1 MFISNNIGI
10 IADDLTGADDTS
22 LQFHLRGANTQ
33 ILLDYSVIPENK
45 VSTQVWAIPTE
56 TRNSDAP
63 TAYERVK
70 QATNVL
76 AETYNVEYFYK
87 KMDSTLRGH
96 IAVEALAMLDALE
109 WDAAVIIPAFPQEG
123 RTTIGGYHLLKGIPI
138 ERTEFARDP
147 RFPIYESHIP
157 TVLRNELQN
166 EQDELVDLI
175 ELRTVIKGAGP
186 ILKKMN
192 ELIEKGVK
200 LIVVDAMSVTDIEQV
215 VLAIE
220 KSSYKILP
228 CGSAGCAQVLGNIW
242 LPETENHQQEKT
254 IPSLPKLLVSGSATQ
269 TTALQIQKLQDDDDI
284 ENTYFIALKM
294 EDILEGVTD
303 TIVKRV
309 SENLV
314 KDNVVVVHTS
324 DLTVDSKIISQI
336 LFENELSKAQ
346 FLSKISEYL
355 ATLTKRVLFNRDAIL
370 ITVGGE
376 TSFKCCKAINSNSLQ
391 IIDAI
396 CPAIPLCLD
405 TKAQWVVTK
414 SGNLGNSNTLI
425 DILKYFEHQHF
436 D

>member
-10 IADDLTGADDTS
+10 IADDLTGADDTA

-33 ILLDYSVIPENK
+33 ILLDYSYMPENK

-56 TRNSDAP
+56 TRNTDAH
-63 TAYERVK
+63 TAYEKVK
-70 QATNVL
+70 QAAKIL
-76 AETYNVEYFYK
+76 ADDLNVEYFYK
-87 KMDSTLRGH
+87 KIDSTIRGH
-96 IAVEALAMLDALE
+96 IAVEALGVLDALE

-157 TVLRNELQN
+157 TVLRSELQN
-166 EQDELVDLI
+166 EQDDLVDLI

-192 ELIEKGVK
+192 EMIERGVK
-200 LIVVDAMSVTDIEQV
+200 LIVVDAISVTDIEQV
-215 VLAIE
+215 VLAME
-220 KSSYKILP
+220 KSSYRILP

-242 LPETENHQQEKT
+242 LPELENHQVEKT
-254 IPSLPKLLVSGSATQ
+254 ISTMPKLIVSGSATQ
-269 TTALQIQKLQDDDDI
+269 CTASQIQKLQDDDDI
-284 ENTYFIALKM
+284 ENTYFIDLKM
-294 EDILEGVTD
+294 EDILEGVND
-303 TIVKRV
+303 DIVTRV

-336 LFENELSKAQ
+336 LFENELSKNQ
-346 FLSKISEYL
+346 FISKIGEYL
-355 ATLTKRVLFNRDAIL
+355 ACLTKKVLFNRDAIL
-370 ITVGGE
+370 ITIGGE

-396 CPAIPLCLD
+396 CPAIPLCMD
-405 TKAQWVVTK
+405 TKAQWIVTK

-425 DILKYFEHQHF
+425 DIIKYFEKHE
-436 D
+436 

>member
-10 IADDLTGADDTS
+10 IADDLTGADDTA

-33 ILLDYSVIPENK
+33 ILLDYSVLPENR
-45 VSTQVWAIPTE
+45 SNTQVWAIPTE
-56 TRNSDAP
+56 TRNTDAP
-63 TAYERVK
+63 TAYEKVK
-70 QATNVL
+70 QAAKVL
-76 AETYNVEYFYK
+76 LENLNVEYFYK

-96 IAVEALAMLDALE
+96 VAVEALAMLDVLD

-123 RTTIGGYHLLKGIPI
+123 RTTVGGYHLLKGIPI
-138 ERTEFARDP
+138 ERTEMARDP

-157 TVLRNELQN
+157 TILKNELNN
-166 EQDELVDLI
+166 EQDDLVGLI

-186 ILKKMN
+186 ILKRMN
-192 ELIEKGVK
+192 EMIEQGVK

-215 VLAIE
+215 VLAME
-220 KSSYKILP
+220 KSSHKILP

-242 LPETENHQQEKT
+242 LPESENHTIEKT
-254 IPSLPKLLVSGSATQ
+254 IPEMPKLIVSGSATQ
-269 TTALQIQKLQDDDDI
+269 ITASQIQKLDDDDDI

-303 TIVKRV
+303 EIVTRV

-324 DLTVDSKIISQI
+324 DLMVDSKIISQI
-336 LFENELSKAQ
+336 LFDNEISKNQ
-346 FLSKISEYL
+346 FISKIGDYL

-370 ITVGGE
+370 IAVGGE

-405 TKAQWVVTK
+405 MKAQWIVTK

-425 DILKYFEHQHF
+425 DILKYFEHHE
-436 D
+436 

>member
-63 TAYERVK
+63 TAYEKVK
-70 QATNVL
+70 QATKVL
-76 AETYNVEYFYK
+76 ADTYNVEYFYK

-425 DILKYFEHQHF
+425 DILKYFEHHE
-436 D
+436 

>member
-10 IADDLTGADDTS
+10 IADDLTGADDTA
-22 LQFHLRGANTQ
+22 LQFYLRGANTQ
-33 ILLDYSVIPENK
+33 ILLDDSTIPENK
-45 VSTQVWAIPTE
+45 KNTQVWAIPTE
-56 TRNSDAP
+56 TRNCDAP

-70 QATNVL
+70 TATKFL
-76 AETYNVEYFYK
+76 ADKLGVEYFYK
-87 KMDSTLRGH
+87 KMDSTIRGN
-96 IAVEALAMLDALE
+96 IAVEALAMLEVLE

-157 TVLRNELQN
+157 TVLRTELHNQ
-166 EQDELVDLI
+166 QDELIDLI

-192 ELIEKGVK
+192 EMIAKGVK

-215 VLAIE
+215 VLAME

-242 LPETENHQQEKT
+242 LPELENHKAEKT
-254 IPSLPKLLVSGSATQ
+254 IPAMPKLVVSGSATKC
-269 TTALQIQKLQDDDDI
+269 TSAQIEKLQDDDDI
-284 ENTYFIALKM
+284 ENTYFINLKM

-303 TIVKRV
+303 DIITRV

-324 DLTVDSKIISQI
+324 NLTVDSKIISQI
-336 LFENELSKAQ
+336 LFDNEISKQQ
-346 FLSKISEYL
+346 FISKIGDYL
-355 ATLTKRVLFNRDAIL
+355 ATLTKKVLVNRDAIL

-405 TKAQWVVTK
+405 TKAQWIVTK

-425 DILKYFEHQHF
+425 DIIKYFEHHE
-436 D
+436 

>member
-45 VSTQVWAIPTE
+45 ISTQVWAIPTE

-414 SGNLGNSNTLI
+414 SGNLGNSNALI
-425 DILKYFEHQHF
+425 DILKYFEHHE
-436 D
+436 

>member
-10 IADDLTGADDTS
+10 IADDLTGADDTA
-22 LQFHLRGANTQ
+22 LQFYLRGANTQ
-33 ILLDYSVIPENK
+33 ILLDGSTVPENK
-45 VSTQVWAIPTE
+45 KNTQVWAVPTE
-56 TRNSDAP
+56 TRNCDAP

-70 QATNVL
+70 L
-76 AETYNVEYFYK
+76 AARFLADELGVEYFYK
-87 KMDSTLRGH
+87 KMDSTIRGN
-96 IAVEALAMLDALE
+96 IAVEALAMLEALE

-157 TVLRNELQN
+157 TVLRTELHNQ
-166 EQDELVDLI
+166 QDELVDLI

-192 ELIEKGVK
+192 EMIAKGVK

-215 VLAIE
+215 VLAME

-242 LPETENHQQEKT
+242 LPEMENHKVEKT
-254 IPSLPKLLVSGSATQ
+254 IPAMPKLLVSGSATKC
-269 TTALQIQKLQDDDDI
+269 TSAQIEKLQDDDDI
-284 ENTYFIALKM
+284 ENTYFINLKM

-303 TIVKRV
+303 DIVTRV

-324 DLTVDSKIISQI
+324 NLTVDSKIISQI
-336 LFENELSKAQ
+336 LFDNEMSKQQ
-346 FLSKISEYL
+346 FISKIGDYL
-355 ATLTKRVLFNRDAIL
+355 ATLTKRVLVNRDAIL

-405 TKAQWVVTK
+405 AKAQWIVTK

-425 DILKYFEHQHF
+425 DIIKYFEHHE
-436 D
+436 

>member
-10 IADDLTGADDTS
+10 VADDLTGADDTS

-33 ILLDYSVIPENK
+33 ILLDYSVLPENRNN
-45 VSTQVWAIPTE
+45 TQVWAIPTE
-56 TRNSDAP
+56 TRNIDAP
-63 TAYERVK
+63 TAYEKVK
-70 QATNVL
+70 QATKVL
-76 AETYNVEYFYK
+76 AEDLNVEYFYK

-96 IAVEALAMLDALE
+96 VAVEALAMLEALD

-138 ERTEFARDP
+138 ERTELARDP

-157 TVLRNELQN
+157 TILKNELNN
-166 EQDELVDLI
+166 EQDELVGLI

-186 ILKKMN
+186 ILKRMN
-192 ELIEKGVK
+192 EMIEQGVK

-215 VLAIE
+215 VLAME
-220 KSSYKILP
+220 KSNHKILP

-242 LPETENHQQEKT
+242 LPESENHNIEKT
-254 IPSLPKLLVSGSATQ
+254 IPEMPKLIVSGSATQ
-269 TTALQIQKLQDDDDI
+269 LTAAQLQKLDDDEDI
-284 ENTYFIALKM
+284 DNTYFIALKM
-294 EDILEGVTD
+294 EDILEGVND
-303 TIVKRV
+303 EIVTRV

-324 DLTVDSKIISQI
+324 DLMVDSKIISQL
-336 LFENELSKAQ
+336 LFDNEMSKNQ
-346 FLSKISEYL
+346 FISKIGDYL

-370 ITVGGE
+370 IAVGGE

-391 IIDAI
+391 IVDAI

-405 TKAQWVVTK
+405 MKAQWIVTK
-414 SGNLGNSNTLI
+414 SGNLGNSNTII
-425 DILKYFEHQHF
+425 DILKYFEHHE
-436 D
+436 

>member
-10 IADDLTGADDTS
+10 IADDLTGADDTA

-33 ILLDYSVIPENK
+33 ILLDPEILPENK
-45 VSTQVWAIPTE
+45 KSTQVWAIPTE
-56 TRNSDAP
+56 TRNIDAH

-70 QATNVL
+70 QATKIL
-76 AETYNVEYFYK
+76 SESLGVEYFYK

-96 IAVEALAMLDALE
+96 IAVEALAMLEVLE

-123 RTTIGGYHLLKGIPI
+123 RTTIGGYHLLRGIPI

-157 TVLRNELQN
+157 TILKNELQN
-166 EQDELVDLI
+166 QQDDIVDLI
-175 ELRTVIKGAGP
+175 ELKTVIKGAGP

-200 LIVVDAMSVTDIEQV
+200 LIVVDAISVTDIEQV
-215 VLAIE
+215 VLAME
-220 KSSYKILP
+220 KSAHNILP

-242 LPETENHQQEKT
+242 LPEMENHQQEKT
-254 IPSLPKLLVSGSATQ
+254 IPSMPKLVVSGSATQ
-269 TTALQIQKLQDDDDI
+269 STAAQIQKLQDDDDI
-284 ENTYFIALKM
+284 DNTYFINLKM
-294 EDILEGVTD
+294 EDILEGVND
-303 TIVKRV
+303 EIVQRV
-309 SENLV
+309 SENLI

-336 LFENELSKAQ
+336 LFDNELSKNQ
-346 FLSKISEYL
+346 FISKIGDYL
-355 ATLTKRVLFNRDAIL
+355 ACLTKKVLFNRDAIL
-370 ITVGGE
+370 ITIGGE
-376 TSFKCCKAINSNSLQ
+376 TSFRCCRAINSNSLQ

-405 TKAQWVVTK
+405 TKAQWIVTK

-425 DILKYFEHQHF
+425 DILKYFDHHE
-436 D
+436 

>member
-10 IADDLTGADDTS
+10 IADDLTGADDTA
-22 LQFHLRGANTQ
+22 LQFYLRGANTQ
-33 ILLDYSVIPENK
+33 ILLDGSTVPENK
-45 VSTQVWAIPTE
+45 KNTQVWAIPTE
-56 TRNSDAP
+56 TRNCDAP

-70 QATNVL
+70 L
-76 AETYNVEYFYK
+76 AARFLADELGVEYFYK
-87 KMDSTLRGH
+87 KMDSTIRGN
-96 IAVEALAMLDALE
+96 IAVEALAMLEALE

-157 TVLRNELQN
+157 TVLRTELHNQ
-166 EQDELVDLI
+166 QDELVDLI

-192 ELIEKGVK
+192 EMIAKGVK
-200 LIVVDAMSVTDIEQV
+200 LIVVDAMSITDIEQV
-215 VLAIE
+215 VLAME

-228 CGSAGCAQVLGNIW
+228 CGSAGCAQVLGNVW
-242 LPETENHQQEKT
+242 LPEMESHKVEKT
-254 IPSLPKLLVSGSATQ
+254 IPSMPKLLVSGSATKC
-269 TTALQIQKLQDDDDI
+269 TSAQIEKLQDDDDI
-284 ENTYFIALKM
+284 ENSYFINLKM

-303 TIVKRV
+303 DIVTRV

-324 DLTVDSKIISQI
+324 NLTVDSKIISQI
-336 LFENELSKAQ
+336 LFDNELSKQQ
-346 FLSKISEYL
+346 FISKIGDYL
-355 ATLTKRVLFNRDAIL
+355 ATLTKRVLVNRDAIL

-405 TKAQWVVTK
+405 AKAQWIVTK

-425 DILKYFEHQHF
+425 DIIKYFGHHE
-436 D
+436 

>member
-10 IADDLTGADDTS
+10 IADDLTGADDTA

-33 ILLDYSVIPENK
+33 ILLDPEILPENK
-45 VSTQVWAIPTE
+45 KSTQVWAIPTE
-56 TRNSDAP
+56 TRNIDAH

-70 QATNVL
+70 QATKIL
-76 AETYNVEYFYK
+76 SESLGVEYFYK

-96 IAVEALAMLDALE
+96 IAVEALAMLEVLE

-123 RTTIGGYHLLKGIPI
+123 RTTIGGYHLLRGIPI

-157 TVLRNELQN
+157 TILKNELQN
-166 EQDELVDLI
+166 QQDDIVDLI
-175 ELRTVIKGAGP
+175 ELKTVIKGAGP

-200 LIVVDAMSVTDIEQV
+200 LIVVDAISVTDIEQV
-215 VLAIE
+215 VLAME
-220 KSSYKILP
+220 KSAHNILP

-242 LPETENHQQEKT
+242 LPEMENHQQEKT
-254 IPSLPKLLVSGSATQ
+254 IPSMPKLVVSGSATQ
-269 TTALQIQKLQDDDDI
+269 STAAQIQKLQDDDDI
-284 ENTYFIALKM
+284 DNTYFINLKM
-294 EDILEGVTD
+294 EDILEGVND
-303 TIVKRV
+303 EIVQRV
-309 SENLV
+309 SENLI

-336 LFENELSKAQ
+336 LFDNELSKNQ
-346 FLSKISEYL
+346 FISKIGDYL
-355 ATLTKRVLFNRDAIL
+355 ACLTKKVLFNRDAIL
-370 ITVGGE
+370 ITIGGE
-376 TSFKCCKAINSNSLQ
+376 TSFRCCRAINSNSLQ

-405 TKAQWVVTK
+405 TKAQWIVTK
-414 SGNLGNSNTLI
+414 SGNLSNSNTLI
-425 DILKYFEHQHF
+425 DILKYFDHHE
-436 D
+436 

>member
-1 MFISNNIGI
+1 MFISNNIGV
-10 IADDLTGADDTS
+10 IADDLTGADDTA

-33 ILLDYSVIPENK
+33 ILLDDSIVPENK
-45 VSTQVWAIPTE
+45 ASTQVWAIPTE
-56 TRNSDAP
+56 TRNLDPHS
-63 TAYERVK
+63 AYERVK
-70 QATNVL
+70 QAAKIL
-76 AETYNVEYFYK
+76 ADTYNVEYFYK

-96 IAVEALAMLDALE
+96 IAVEALAVLDALE

-123 RTTIGGYHLLKGIPI
+123 RTTIGGYHLLRGVPL

-166 EQDELVDLI
+166 QQDELVDLI

-192 ELIEKGVK
+192 ELIGRGVK
-200 LIVVDAMSVTDIEQV
+200 LIVVDANSVTDIEQV

-220 KSSYKILP
+220 KSSYKVLP

-242 LPETENHQQEKT
+242 LPELENHHQERT
-254 IPSLPKLLVSGSATQ
+254 IPALPKLLVSGSATQ
-269 TTALQIQKLQDDDDI
+269 TNALQIHKLQDSDDI
-284 ENTYFIALKM
+284 ENTYFIDLKM
-294 EDILEGVTD
+294 EDILEGVNED
-303 TIVKRV
+303 IIKRV
-309 SENLV
+309 SENLI

-324 DLTVDSKIISQI
+324 DLIVDSKIIAQI
-336 LFENELSKAQ
+336 LFDNDLSKSQ

-355 ATLTKRVLFNRDAIL
+355 AALTKRVLFNKDAIL
-370 ITVGGE
+370 ITIGGE
-376 TSFKCCKAINSNSLQ
+376 TSFKCCKAINSNALQ

-396 CPAIPLCLD
+396 LPAIPLCLD

-425 DILKYFEHQHF
+425 DILKYFEQHE
-436 D
+436 

>member
-10 IADDLTGADDTS
+10 VADDLTGADDTS

-33 ILLDYSVIPENK
+33 ILLDYSVLPENRNN
-45 VSTQVWAIPTE
+45 TQVWAIPTE
-56 TRNSDAP
+56 TRNIDAP
-63 TAYERVK
+63 TAYEKVK
-70 QATNVL
+70 QATKVL
-76 AETYNVEYFYK
+76 AEDLNVEYFYK

-96 IAVEALAMLDALE
+96 VAVEALAMLEALD

-138 ERTEFARDP
+138 ERTELARDP

-157 TVLRNELQN
+157 TILKNELNN
-166 EQDELVDLI
+166 EQDELVGLI

-186 ILKKMN
+186 ILKRMN
-192 ELIEKGVK
+192 EMIEQGVK

-215 VLAIE
+215 VLAME
-220 KSSYKILP
+220 KSNHKILP

-242 LPETENHQQEKT
+242 LPESENHNIEKT
-254 IPSLPKLLVSGSATQ
+254 IPEMPKLIVSGSATQ
-269 TTALQIQKLQDDDDI
+269 LTASQLQKLEDDEDI
-284 ENTYFIALKM
+284 DNTYFIALKM

-303 TIVKRV
+303 EIVTRV

-324 DLTVDSKIISQI
+324 DLMVDSKIISQL
-336 LFENELSKAQ
+336 LFDNEMSKNQ
-346 FLSKISEYL
+346 FISKIGDYL

-370 ITVGGE
+370 ISVGGE

-391 IIDAI
+391 IVDAI

-405 TKAQWVVTK
+405 MKAQWIVTK
-414 SGNLGNSNTLI
+414 SGNLGNSNTII
-425 DILKYFEHQHF
+425 DILKYFEHHE
-436 D
+436 

>member
-10 IADDLTGADDTS
+10 IADDLTGADDTA

-33 ILLDYSVIPENK
+33 ILLDYSVLPENK
-45 VSTQVWAIPTE
+45 VNTQVLAIPTE

-63 TAYERVK
+63 SAYEKVK
-70 QATNVL
+70 QATRVL
-76 AETYNVEYFYK
+76 ADDLNVEYFYK
-87 KMDSTLRGH
+87 KMDSTIRGH

-157 TVLRNELQN
+157 TVLRTELQN
-166 EQDELVDLI
+166 QQDELVDLI

-186 ILKKMN
+186 ILKTMN
-192 ELIEKGVK
+192 EMIERGVK

-215 VLAIE
+215 VLAME
-220 KSSYKILP
+220 KTSYKVLP

-242 LPETENHQQEKT
+242 LPETENHMTEKT

-269 TTALQIQKLQDDDDI
+269 CTASQIQKLQDDDDI

-294 EDILEGVTD
+294 EDILEGVTED
-303 TIVKRV
+303 IVKRV

-324 DLTVDSKIISQI
+324 GLTVDSKIISDI
-336 LFENELSKAQ
+336 LFDNELSKNQ
-346 FLSKISEYL
+346 FISKIGDYL
-355 ATLTKRVLFNRDAIL
+355 AALTKRVLFNRDAIL
-370 ITVGGE
+370 ISVGGE

-405 TKAQWVVTK
+405 TKAQWIVTK
-414 SGNLGNSNTLI
+414 SGNLGNSNTII
-425 DILKYFEHQHF
+425 DIIKYFEHHE
-436 D
+436 

>member
-1 MFISNNIGI
+1 MFISNNIGLV
-10 IADDLTGADDTS
+10 ADDLTGADDTA

-33 ILLDYSVIPENK
+33 IVLDPSILPENK
-45 VSTQVWAIPTE
+45 ANTQVWAIPTE
-56 TRNSDAP
+56 TRNTDAH
-63 TAYERVK
+63 TAYEKVK
-70 QATNVL
+70 QATKVL
-76 AETYNVEYFYK
+76 QENFNVEYFYK
-87 KMDSTLRGH
+87 KMDSTIRGH

-138 ERTEFARDP
+138 ERTEYARDP

-157 TVLRNELQN
+157 TVLRSELKN

-186 ILKKMN
+186 ILKKIN

-200 LIVVDAMSVTDIEQV
+200 LIVVDAMSITDIEQV
-215 VLAIE
+215 VLAME

-242 LPETENHQQEKT
+242 LPEMENHQQEKT
-254 IPSLPKLLVSGSATQ
+254 IPAMPKLIVSGSATQ
-269 TTALQIQKLQDDDDI
+269 ITASQIQKLQDDDDI
-284 ENTYFIALKM
+284 DNTYFIDLKM
-294 EDILEGVTD
+294 EDILEGVNDDIIT
-303 TIVKRV
+303 RV

-324 DLTVDSKIISQI
+324 NLTVDSKIISQI
-336 LFENELSKAQ
+336 LFENELSKHQ
-346 FLSKISEYL
+346 FISKIGDYL
-355 ATLTKRVLFNRDAIL
+355 ATLTKKVLCNRDAIL

-376 TSFKCCKAINSNSLQ
+376 TSFKCCRAINSNNLQ

-405 TKAQWVVTK
+405 SKAQWIVTK

-425 DILKYFEHQHF
+425 DIIKYFEQHE
-436 D
+436 

>member
-10 IADDLTGADDTS
+10 IADDLTGADDTA
-22 LQFHLRGANTQ
+22 LQFYLRGANTQ
-33 ILLDYSVIPENK
+33 ILLDDSTIPENK
-45 VSTQVWAIPTE
+45 KNTQVWAIPTE
-56 TRNSDAP
+56 TRNCDAP

-70 QATNVL
+70 TATKFL
-76 AETYNVEYFYK
+76 ADELGVEYFYK
-87 KMDSTLRGH
+87 KMDSTIRGN
-96 IAVEALAMLDALE
+96 IAVEALAMLEVLE

-157 TVLRNELQN
+157 TVLRTELHNQ
-166 EQDELVDLI
+166 QDELIYLI

-192 ELIEKGVK
+192 EMIAKGVK

-215 VLAIE
+215 VLAME

-228 CGSAGCAQVLGNIW
+228 CGSAGCAQVLGNVW
-242 LPETENHQQEKT
+242 LPELENHKAEKT
-254 IPSLPKLLVSGSATQ
+254 IPAMPKLIVSGSATKC
-269 TTALQIQKLQDDDDI
+269 TSAQIEKLQDDDDI
-284 ENTYFIALKM
+284 ENTYFINLKM

-303 TIVKRV
+303 DIITRV

-324 DLTVDSKIISQI
+324 NLTVDSKIISQI
-336 LFENELSKAQ
+336 LFDNEISKQQ
-346 FLSKISEYL
+346 FISKIGDYL
-355 ATLTKRVLFNRDAIL
+355 ATLTKKVLVNRDAIL

-405 TKAQWVVTK
+405 TKAQWIVTK

-425 DILKYFEHQHF
+425 DIIKYFEHHE
-436 D
+436 

>member
-33 ILLDYSVIPENK
+33 ILLDYSIVPENK

-63 TAYERVK
+63 TAYEKVK

-370 ITVGGE
+370 ITIGGE

-425 DILKYFEHQHF
+425 DILKYFEHHE
-436 D
+436 

>member
-10 IADDLTGADDTS
+10 IADDLTGADDTA

-33 ILLDYSVIPENK
+33 ILLDYNILPENK
-45 VSTQVWAIPTE
+45 SNTQVWAIPTE
-56 TRNSDAP
+56 TRNTDAP
-63 TAYERVK
+63 TAYEKVK
-70 QATNVL
+70 QAARVL
-76 AETYNVEYFYK
+76 LENLNVEYFYK

-96 IAVEALAMLDALE
+96 VAVEALAMLDVLD

-123 RTTIGGYHLLKGIPI
+123 RTTVGGYHLLKGIPI
-138 ERTEFARDP
+138 ERTELARDP

-157 TVLRNELQN
+157 TILRNELNN
-166 EQDELVDLI
+166 EQDDLVGLI

-186 ILKKMN
+186 ILKRMN
-192 ELIEKGVK
+192 EMIEQGVK

-215 VLAIE
+215 VLAME
-220 KSSYKILP
+220 KSAHKILP

-242 LPETENHQQEKT
+242 LPESENHTIEKT
-254 IPSLPKLLVSGSATQ
+254 IPEMPKLIVSGSATQ
-269 TTALQIQKLQDDDDI
+269 ITASQIQKLDDDDDI

-303 TIVKRV
+303 EIVTRV

-336 LFENELSKAQ
+336 LFDNEMSKNQ
-346 FLSKISEYL
+346 FISKIGDYL

-370 ITVGGE
+370 IAVGGE

-405 TKAQWVVTK
+405 MKAQWIVTK

-425 DILKYFEHQHF
+425 DILKYFEHHE
-436 D
+436 

>member
-10 IADDLTGADDTS
+10 IADDLTGADDTA
-22 LQFHLRGANTQ
+22 LQFYLRGANTQ
-33 ILLDYSVIPENK
+33 ILLDDSTIPENK
-45 VSTQVWAIPTE
+45 KNTQVWAIPTE
-56 TRNSDAP
+56 TRNCDAP

-70 QATNVL
+70 MATKFLVDEL
-76 AETYNVEYFYK
+76 GVEYFYK
-87 KMDSTLRGH
+87 KMDSTIRGN
-96 IAVEALAMLDALE
+96 IAVEALAMLEVLE

-157 TVLRNELQN
+157 TVLRTELHNQ
-166 EQDELVDLI
+166 QDEIIDLI

-192 ELIEKGVK
+192 EMIAKGVK

-215 VLAIE
+215 VLAME

-228 CGSAGCAQVLGNIW
+228 CGSAGCAQVLGNVW
-242 LPETENHQQEKT
+242 LPELENHKAEKT
-254 IPSLPKLLVSGSATQ
+254 IPAMPKLVVSGSATKC
-269 TTALQIQKLQDDDDI
+269 TSAQIEKLQDDDDI
-284 ENTYFIALKM
+284 ENTYFINLKM

-303 TIVKRV
+303 DIITRV

-324 DLTVDSKIISQI
+324 NLTVDSKIISQI
-336 LFENELSKAQ
+336 LFDNEISKQQ
-346 FLSKISEYL
+346 FISKIGDYL
-355 ATLTKRVLFNRDAIL
+355 ATLTKKVLVNRDAIL

-405 TKAQWVVTK
+405 TKAQWIVTK

-425 DILKYFEHQHF
+425 DIIKYFEHHE
-436 D
+436 

>member
-10 IADDLTGADDTS
+10 IADDLTGADDTA

-33 ILLDYSVIPENK
+33 ILLDYSYMPENK
-45 VSTQVWAIPTE
+45 ISTQVWAIPTE
-56 TRNSDAP
+56 TRNSDAH
-63 TAYERVK
+63 TAYEKVK
-70 QATNVL
+70 QAAKIL
-76 AETYNVEYFYK
+76 ADDLNVEYFYK
-87 KMDSTLRGH
+87 KIDSTIRGH
-96 IAVEALAMLDALE
+96 IAVEALGVLDALE

-157 TVLRNELQN
+157 TVLRSELQN
-166 EQDELVDLI
+166 EQDDLVDLI

-192 ELIEKGVK
+192 EMIERGVK
-200 LIVVDAMSVTDIEQV
+200 LIVVDAISVTDIEQV
-215 VLAIE
+215 VLAME

-242 LPETENHQQEKT
+242 LPELENHQVEKT
-254 IPSLPKLLVSGSATQ
+254 ISTMPKLIVSGSATQ
-269 TTALQIQKLQDDDDI
+269 CTASQIQKLQDDDDI
-284 ENTYFIALKM
+284 ENTYFIDLKM
-294 EDILEGVTD
+294 EDILEGVND
-303 TIVKRV
+303 DIVTRV

-336 LFENELSKAQ
+336 LFENELSKNQ
-346 FLSKISEYL
+346 FISKIGEYL
-355 ATLTKRVLFNRDAIL
+355 ACLTKKVLFNRDAIL
-370 ITVGGE
+370 ITIGGE

-396 CPAIPLCLD
+396 CPAIPLCMD
-405 TKAQWVVTK
+405 TKAQWIVTK

-425 DILKYFEHQHF
+425 DIIKYFEQHE
-436 D
+436 

>member
-10 IADDLTGADDTS
+10 IADDLTGADDTA

-33 ILLDYSVIPENK
+33 ILLDSTNVPENK
-45 VSTQVWAIPTE
+45 ANTQVWAIPTE
-56 TRNSDAP
+56 TRNTDAP

-70 QATNVL
+70 IAAQYL
-76 AETYNVEYFYK
+76 SETLNVEYFYK

-96 IAVEALAMLDALE
+96 IAVEALAMLEILE

-123 RTTIGGYHLLKGIPI
+123 RTTIGGYHLLRGIPI
-138 ERTEFARDP
+138 ERTEYARDP

-157 TVLRNELQN
+157 TVLRTELQN
-166 EQDELVDLI
+166 QQDELVDLI

-192 ELIEKGVK
+192 EMIERGVK
-200 LIVVDAMSVTDIEQV
+200 LIVVDAMSVTDIEQI
-215 VLAIE
+215 VLAME
-220 KSSYKILP
+220 KSSHKILP

-242 LPETENHQQEKT
+242 LPEKENHQTEKT
-254 IPSLPKLLVSGSATQ
+254 IPSLPKLIVSGSATQ
-269 TTALQIQKLQDDDDI
+269 ITASQLKKLQDDEDI
-284 ENTYFIALKM
+284 DNTYFINLKM

-303 TIVKRV
+303 EIVERV
-309 SENLV
+309 SANLV
-314 KDNVVVVHTS
+314 KDNVVVIHTS

-336 LFENELSKAQ
+336 LFDNELSKNQ
-346 FLSKISEYL
+346 FVSKIGDYL
-355 ATLTKRVLFNRDAIL
+355 AALTKRVLFNRDAIL
-370 ITVGGE
+370 ITIGGE
-376 TSFKCCKAINSNSLQ
+376 TSFKCCKAINSSSLQ

-405 TKAQWVVTK
+405 AKAQWIVTK

-425 DILKYFEHQHF
+425 DIIKYFEHHE
-436 D
+436 

>member
-45 VSTQVWAIPTE
+45 ISTQVWAIPTE

-228 CGSAGCAQVLGNIW
+228 CGSAGCAQVLGNVW

-425 DILKYFEHQHF
+425 DILKYFEHHE
-436 D
+436 

>member
-10 IADDLTGADDTS
+10 IADDLTGADDTA

-33 ILLDYSVIPENK
+33 ILLDYSVLPENK
-45 VSTQVWAIPTE
+45 VNTQVWAIPTE

-63 TAYERVK
+63 SAYEKVK
-70 QATNVL
+70 QATRVL
-76 AETYNVEYFYK
+76 ADDLNVEYFYK
-87 KMDSTLRGH
+87 KMDSTIRGH

-157 TVLRNELQN
+157 TVLRTELQN
-166 EQDELVDLI
+166 QQDELVDLI

-186 ILKKMN
+186 ILKTMN
-192 ELIEKGVK
+192 EMIERGVK
-200 LIVVDAMSVTDIEQV
+200 LIVVDAISVTDIEQV
-215 VLAIE
+215 VLAME
-220 KSSYKILP
+220 KTSYKVLP

-242 LPETENHQQEKT
+242 LPETENHMTEKT

-269 TTALQIQKLQDDDDI
+269 CTASQIQKLQDDDDI

-294 EDILEGVTD
+294 EDILEGVTED
-303 TIVKRV
+303 IVKRV

-324 DLTVDSKIISQI
+324 GLTVDSKIISDI
-336 LFENELSKAQ
+336 LFDNELSKNQ
-346 FLSKISEYL
+346 FISKIGDYL
-355 ATLTKRVLFNRDAIL
+355 AALTKRVLFNRDAIL
-370 ITVGGE
+370 ISVGGE

-405 TKAQWVVTK
+405 TKAQWIVTK

-425 DILKYFEHQHF
+425 DIIKYFEHHE
-436 D
+436 